1 MKKNP
6 PELKDFKTW
15 HVKEPFEDY
24 AGPFFY
30 KKEPDGRN
38 LAAFQCK
45 KQHLNSIDTLH
56 GGMIMAFA
64 DYALFVIGH
73 EYTSL
78 ENYVTISCNTEFL
91 RGSTPEGIVYANG
104 EVTRSSKTMLFIKGK
119 IFYQDLIL
127 ATFSGIL
134 KKV

>member
-1 MKKNP
+1 
-6 PELKDFKTW
+6 
-15 HVKEPFEDY
+15 
-24 AGPFFY
+24 
-30 KKEPDGRN
+30 
-38 LAAFQCK
+38 
-45 KQHLNSIDTLH
+45 
-56 GGMIMAFA
+56 
-64 DYALFVIGH
+64 
-73 EYTSL
+73 
-78 ENYVTISCNTEFL
+78 L